1 MNINANDLTLSIIAN
16 PQKNDTSQAVVRDQQ
31 LIEPKSQGIV
41 VADTPAVLVQLSPTK
56 AAALPD
62 IYDEPKVD
70 VVQVRNTNNTG
81 AAATR
86 FSSQLINE
94 LTSIRA
100 RKSTFSS
107 ASFFSQIGA
116 LSRETSE
123 YRNEARGLT
132 LGASKV
138 TDKTKIDFDSG
149 RGRPQESVT
158 MRIKTKDGDLIDVKL
173 QRNSGGSGDS
183 IEFSFVVTGKLSAE
197 EQDALEKLSNKL
209 GEVADD
215 FFRLGNTSL
224 HGLKEFD
231 NSVLEGFN
239 IEFSKPKGDS
249 YAVMKYD
256 YSVDTAAQTQHLVAS
271 DAEGFGVDITSD
283 LQSLLGATTAAGNNS
298 LKLYLDLIRKAF
310 NEHSP
315 VGEDSNRLNKQF
327 VIDAFSSM
335 VIPLAENATAAT
347 SGDSQ
352 KMLDAFNSG
361 LPDFTASIHAP
372 LYQNYKN
379 YLMPQALQLNLSQT
393 TEMESRDDGSLLVK
407 QVNTYERHSSA
418 LEGIVGSD
426 KGDVDTGNYVYRV
439 IHEKQQTLR
448 ILDLGQD
455 GLNNLVTEQTKE
467 VEDTASTYRNFQLQD
482 TKTEHT
488 QKRQLTQLADDI
500 EKHKQQKQTFN
511 SLYAI
516 SENTKRIFTLEDE
529 KAETQTRLNKRT

>member
-1 MNINANDLTLSIIAN
+1 MNINANDLTLTTAN
-16 PQKNDTSQAVVRDQQ
+16 SQKNGNLPAARDQQ
-31 LIEPKSQGIV
+31 PIESSPPEIAVINTPGV
-41 VADTPAVLVQLSPTK
+41 VVQLSPPK
-56 AAALPD
+56 PAAPPF

-86 FSSQLINE
+86 FSSQLASE
-94 LTSIRA
+94 LTSLRA
-100 RKSTFSS
+100 SKSTFSS

-116 LSRETSE
+116 LSRETNE

-132 LGASKV
+132 LAASKV
-138 TDKTKIDFDSG
+138 TDKTKIDFDSSS
-149 RGRPQESVT
+149 GRPQEGVT
-158 MRIKTKDGDLIDVKL
+158 MRIKTKDGDFIDVKL

-183 IEFSFVVTGKLSAE
+183 IGFSFVVTGKLSAE
-197 EQDALEKLSNKL
+197 EQDALEKLSTKL

-231 NSVLEGFN
+231 NSVLESFN

-256 YSVDTAAQTQHLVAS
+256 YSVDSATQTQRLVAS
-271 DAEGFGVDITSD
+271 DAEGFGVDINSN
-283 LQSLLGATTAAGNNS
+283 LHSLLGTSKATGNNS
-298 LKLYLDLIRKAF
+298 LTLYLDLIRKVF

-315 VGEDSNRLNKQF
+315 AGEGSNRLNKQF
-327 VIDAFSSM
+327 ILDAFSSM
-335 VIPLAENATAAT
+335 IVPLAEKATAGAT
-347 SGDSQ
+347 GDSQ

-372 LYQNYKN
+372 LYHNYKN
-379 YLMPQALQLNLSQT
+379 YLTPQALQLNLSQT
-393 TEMESRDDGSLLVK
+393 TKMESREDGSLLVK
-407 QVNTYERHSSA
+407 QLNTYERHSSQ

-426 KGDVDTGNYVYRV
+426 KGDVETGNYIYHV
-439 IHEKQQTLR
+439 IHEKQQTSR
-448 ILDLGQD
+448 ILDLGKD
-455 GLNNLVTEQTKE
+455 GLNNLVTEHTQE
-467 VEDTASTYRNFQLQD
+467 IEDTTSTYHNFKLQD
-482 TKTEHT
+482 SKTEHT
-488 QKRQLTQLADDI
+488 QRRQLFQLADDI

-516 SENTKRIFTLEDE
+516 NESTKKILAFEDE
-529 KAETQTRLNKRT
+529 KAEKSGKNIRAI